1 MTSWW
6 LRMRG
11 SREVASCLEVG
22 RVLQSYLHGHVDE
35 LTARRVARHLELCR
49 RCGLEAET
57 FTEIKNALSRRGQ
70 VEVDPGA
77 VARLREFGARLL
89 EQDPNGGGVAAVPE
103 R

>member
-1 MTSWW
+1 MSTWW
-6 LRMRG
+6 RRMRG
-11 SREVASCLEVG
+11 SQEVASCLEVG
-22 RVLQSYLHGHVDE
+22 RVLQSYLDGHVDE

-57 FTEIKNALSRRGQ
+57 YAEIKNALARRGQ

-89 EQDPNGGGVAAVPE
+89 EQDRDGGEAAAVSE